1 MNVTQ
6 PPTDAEPMTRE
17 EMEAIFLTL
26 VDCDHF
32 KDLPFP
38 LWFRQKHRKLLGIP
52 NNQKQW
58 DIEAAEQKFIENNSP
73 DSPDSPNRFFC

>member
-6 PPTDAEPMTRE
+6 PPTDAKPMTRE

-32 KDLPFP
+32 KHLPFP
-38 LWFRQKHRKLLGIP
+38 MWFRQKHRKLLGIP
-52 NNQKQW
+52 NTQCCISTVLHRLRRRQN
-58 DIEAAEQKFIENNSP
+58 D
-73 DSPDSPNRFFC
+73 RYL